1 MAPRYKPTFVL
12 FYIFM
17 VIAAISPVQLASR
30 LAAGD
35 LLHLFDVR
43 DPIEFDYCHLPGSV
57 LLPLDEVPQRA
68 DEVPAT
74 GEVVLVCHHGV
85 RSAQALTYLQQ
96 RHGHTNLLNLRGGID
111 AWSREVD
118 PTMPRY

>member
-1 MAPRYKPTFVL
+1 
-12 FYIFM
+12 M
-17 VIAAISPVQLASR
+17 VIAAISPSRLATR

-35 LLHLFDVR
+35 RLHLIDVR

-57 LLPLDEVPQRA
+57 LVPLDELPQRVA
-68 DEVPAT
+68 EVPAE

-85 RSAQALTYLQQ
+85 RSAHALTYLQQ
-96 RHGHTNLLNLRGGID
+96 RHGRQNLVNLRGGLD

-118 PTMPRY
+118 PTLPQY

>member
-1 MAPRYKPTFVL
+1 MH
-12 FYIFM
+12 
-17 VIAAISPVQLASR
+17 IAAISPVQLASR

-35 LLHLFDVR
+35 ALHLFDVR

-57 LLPLDEVPQRA
+57 LLPLDELPQRT
-68 DEVPAT
+68 DEVPAA

-85 RSAQALTYLQQ
+85 RSAQALNYLQL
-96 RHGHTNLLNLRGGID
+96 RYGRTNLLNLLGGID

-118 PTMPRY
+118 PSVPRY